1 MGLNRREFLLRSS
14 VLLATSASAS
24 TLPLSSAHSARASA
38 LTDLSASAAVGAIR
52 AGELKAEDYAAAL
65 LDRVARF
72 PKINAFLTIRPNEVM
87 EAARQAD
94 KNRAAGRPLGSLHG
108 LPLPVKD
115 SVNTKGLPTSNGTRA
130 LRDVV
135 PRQDAKILKSLF
147 AQGAILMGK
156 TNLHELSWGWTS
168 NNLSFGA
175 VLNPYDL
182 TRTPGGSSGG
192 SAAAVAA
199 HLAPLAVAEDTY
211 GSIRVPAAFC
221 GLAGL
226 RPTFG
231 RYPGDGIL
239 PLTRAK
245 CDQAGPLARSV
256 GDLILFDSVAAR
268 DSTPVTAA
276 SLRGVRIG
284 VSPAF
289 LSDGLDRESE
299 RLTAEAIRKLKDAD
313 VEIVV
318 AELPSTLRQASMV
331 VGTLIRYEMLAN
343 LATYLKEQRT
353 GVTVDEL
360 ISQAGANLEFLLG
373 MARNPGPREAYL
385 SSLRQQ
391 EEIKLA
397 AAEYFRARKIEAL
410 VFPPVMMPAFPQGD
424 SPVIRVGDRD
434 MDQLEAIGRNMG
446 LGSCASLS
454 CLVLP
459 VGLSSSGLPVGLEF
473 DAPSGSDRRLLA
485 LGLSLEKALGT
496 IRPPALNG

>member
-1 MGLNRREFLLRSS
+1 M
-14 VLLATSASAS
+14 
-24 TLPLSSAHSARASA
+24 
-38 LTDLSASAAVGAIR
+38 SAAVAVAAIR

-65 LDRVARF
+65 LDRVARLT
-72 PKINAFLTIRPNEVM
+72 KINAFLTIRPNEVM
-87 EAARQAD
+87 EAARHAD
-94 KNRAAGRPLGSLHG
+94 KKRAAGRPLGSLHG

-115 SVNTKGLPTSNGTRA
+115 SVNTKQLPTTNGTRA

-135 PRQDAKILKSLF
+135 PRQDAKILESLF

-168 NNLSFGA
+168 NNHPFGA

-199 HLAPLAVAEDTY
+199 RLAPLAVAEDTY

-226 RPTFG
+226 RPTFR
-231 RYPGDGIL
+231 RYPSDGIL

-245 CDQAGPLARSV
+245 CDQVGPLARSV
-256 GDLILFDSVAAR
+256 EDLILFDSVAAEN
-268 DSTPVTAA
+268 DTPVTAA
-276 SLRGVRIG
+276 SLCGVRIA

-289 LSDGLDRESE
+289 LSDGLDPESE
-299 RLTAEAIRKLKDAD
+299 RLTAEAIRKLKDAG
-313 VEIVV
+313 VQIVV
-318 AELPSTLRQASMV
+318 AELPEPLRHASEV
-331 VGTLIRYEMLAN
+331 VGALIRYEALDN
-343 LATYLKEQRT
+343 FATYLKEERA
-353 GVTVDEL
+353 GVTLDEL
-360 ISQAGANLEFLLG
+360 IAQAGANLEFLLA

-385 SSLRQQ
+385 SFLRQQ

-397 AAEYFRARKIEAL
+397 AAEYFRAHEIEAL

-454 CLVLP
+454 CLLLP
-459 VGLSSSGLPVGLEF
+459 IGLTRSGLPVGLEL

-485 LGLSLEKALGT
+485 LGLSLEKTLGP
-496 IRPPALNG
+496 IDPPAFRA

>member
-1 MGLNRREFLLRSS
+1 MGLNRREFLLQSS
-14 VLLATSASAS
+14 VLLATTAPASI
-24 TLPLSSAHSARASA
+24 TPISSAQSSRASSLA
-38 LTDLSASAAVGAIR
+38 ELSAVAALGAIR

-65 LDRVARF
+65 LDSVARLS
-72 PKINAFLTIRPNEVM
+72 KLNAFVTIRPNEVM
-87 EAARQAD
+87 EAARHAD
-94 KNRAAGRPLGSLHG
+94 KKRAAGRHLGSLHG

-135 PRQDAKILKSLF
+135 PRQDAKVLESLF
-147 AQGAILMGK
+147 AEGAILMGK

-168 NNLSFGA
+168 NNYTFGA

-199 HLAPLAVAEDTY
+199 RLAPLAVAEDTY

-231 RYPGDGIL
+231 RYPDDGIL
-239 PLTRAK
+239 SLTLAK
-245 CDQAGPLARSV
+245 CDQVGPLARSV
-256 GDLILFDSVAAR
+256 EDLILFDSVAAQ

-318 AELPSTLRQASMV
+318 AELPEPLRQASPV
-331 VGTLIRYEMLAN
+331 VGALIRYEALDN
-343 LATYLKEQRT
+343 FATYLQEERT
-353 GVTVDEL
+353 GVTLDAL
-360 ISQAGANLEFLLG
+360 ISQAGPNLEFLLA

-385 SSLRQQ
+385 SFLRQQ

-397 AAEYFRARKIEAL
+397 AGEYFRAHRIEAL
-410 VFPPVMMPAFPQGD
+410 AFPPVMMSAFLQGD

-434 MDQLEAIGRNMG
+434 MDQLQAIGRNMG

-459 VGLSSSGLPVGLEF
+459 IGLTRSGLPVALEF

-485 LGLSLEKALGT
+485 LGLSLQKALGT
-496 IRPPALNG
+496 IDPPALNG